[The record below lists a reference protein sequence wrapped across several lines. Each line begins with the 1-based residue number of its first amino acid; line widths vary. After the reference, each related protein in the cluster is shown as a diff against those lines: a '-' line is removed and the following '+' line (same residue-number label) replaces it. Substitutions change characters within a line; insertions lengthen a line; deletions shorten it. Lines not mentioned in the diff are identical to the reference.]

1 MAAMKYALAL
11 MLLCLPA
18 LLSASERCTSSY
30 SNRIDAGRS
39 LQIERATPR
48 VESPRVKKVK
58 SLSAWQRMILFEQ
71 QIL

>member
-1 MAAMKYALAL
+1 MADMKYALAL

-30 SNRIDAGRS
+30 SNSIDTGRS